1 MVDADDKVVIID
13 IGTTP
18 KKVLFKT
25 ASSNWALEELNDF
38 TTVISELG
46 SIEVDGV
53 QQSNTVTFTVG
64 EVDYEFNTQ
73 TGVINPDL
81 EVE

>member
-1 MVDADDKVVIID
+1 MVDADDKVVIVDID
-13 IGTTP
+13 GAD
-18 KKVLFKT
+18 KVLFKT
-25 ASSNWALEELNDF
+25 DSSNWSLEYLGDF
-38 TTVISELG
+38 TTLISELG